1 MQTSAEQVPSLHW
14 VAPRY
19 LKLVTSFLL
28 ADKASICIDVV
39 RAVGR
44 NLALFCADFHLI
56 CRWSVY
62 ECVGEILKLIIAT
75 AHKWA
80 IRRLHLGIP
89 TVEMYVWWSGSVFS
103 MIFSRNK
110 FNRMGESKHP

>member
-28 ADKASICIDVV
+28 ADNASICIDVV

-44 NLALFCADFHLI
+44 NLALFCVDFHSI
-56 CRWSVY
+56 YRWSVY
-62 ECVGEILKLIIAT
+62 ECVGKILKFIIAT
-75 AHKWA
+75 AHK
-80 IRRLHLGIP
+80 IDVVGN
-89 TVEMYVWWSGSVFS
+89 S
-103 MIFSRNK
+103 
-110 FNRMGESKHP
+110 